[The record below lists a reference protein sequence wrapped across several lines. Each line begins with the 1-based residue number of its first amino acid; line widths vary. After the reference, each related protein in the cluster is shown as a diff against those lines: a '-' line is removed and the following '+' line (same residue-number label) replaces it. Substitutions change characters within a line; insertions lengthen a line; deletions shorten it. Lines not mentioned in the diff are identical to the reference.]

1 MHTVIKL
8 GKDRIMARIILG
20 VTSVPL
26 LMGMNY
32 KESHADHAE
41 VAMKCTRLGCKP
53 GKSIDIKISR
63 VIQGCIICKQ
73 QDEVFN

>member
-8 GKDRIMARIILG
+8 GKDRIIARIIPG
-20 VTSVPL
+20 VSVPL

-41 VAMKCTRLGCKP
+41 VATDFNTDVLVRRELIIIILIYSLWNAYTPDTSRP
-53 GKSIDIKISR
+53 GT
-63 VIQGCIICKQ
+63 
-73 QDEVFN
+73 